1 VLPANLKANPRL
13 DRWVRIE
20 APGTVRI
27 FSGKVEL
34 GQGVVTA
41 MAQIAA
47 EELDVAPSRI
57 VMVAG
62 DTASS
67 PDEWYTAGSL
77 SMEQGGSAMRMA
89 CAEVRQLFL
98 EAAAR
103 KLEVS
108 AADLEVDDGA
118 IRVPGTDLRTSY
130 WDLATDV
137 PLSRDATGTGV
148 PKSADRLKLVG
159 TSLPRRDLPGK
170 LSGAAYVHDMELPGM
185 LHGRVLRP
193 PTYGARLESLDTE
206 KIKKLPGVLSVTVD
220 GSFVGVCAAREEQA
234 VKAVEVARGAAKW
247 REGPA
252 LPTGEFP
259 MGLASK
265 TFPILNKGASTT
277 KTLEAS
283 YSRPYLAHASIG
295 PSCALAWLRDGKLT
309 VWSHTQGSFQLR
321 GQIAR
326 VLGMRDED
334 VNVIHRDG
342 AGCYGHNGADDA
354 ALDAALLAR
363 AADRPVRVQ
372 WSREDEL
379 AWSPFGSAMRVKMS
393 AALDDAGRVLDWR
406 HELWSNPHV
415 QRPGV
420 GPGVNLLA
428 AWHLA
433 TPYEPSPPADPP
445 YPPGA
450 GARNS
455 VPAYDFPS
463 EEIVHHLVTEQP
475 LRVSALRALGAYAN
489 VFAIESFM
497 DELAFQARKDPLAFR
512 LEHLSSPRARAV
524 LEAVG
529 ARWNPREKG
538 GEERGRGIG
547 FAQYKNASA
556 YCAVIAEIEV
566 SEKIRVRKVFAAV
579 DAGRAVNPDGIRNQV
594 EGGIVQAASWTLKEQ
609 VSWDRS
615 GVLTRSWED
624 YPILRF
630 DEIPEIEVEIID
642 RPGEP
647 SLGTGEC
654 AAGPTAAAIGNAL
667 FHALGVR
674 VRDLPLTPERIAA
687 AM

>member
-1 VLPANLKANPRL
+1 MLPANLKANPRL

-20 APGTVRI
+20 PPGTVRI

-34 GQGVVTA
+34 GQGTVTA

-47 EELDVAPSRI
+47 EELDVEPRRI

-62 DTASS
+62 DTSAS

-77 SMEQGGSAMRMA
+77 SMEQGGAAMRAA
-89 CAEVRQLFL
+89 CAEVRKLFV

-103 KLEVS
+103 KLEVN
-108 AADLEVDDGA
+108 AGDLEVRDGA

-130 WDLATDV
+130 WDLAGEV
-137 PLSRDATGTGV
+137 SLGREAVGGV
-148 PKSADRLKLVG
+148 ALKKSDKFTVVGKSMPRL
-159 TSLPRRDLPGK
+159 DLPAK
-170 LSGAAYVHDMELPGM
+170 LSGAGYVHDMELPGM
-185 LHGRVLRP
+185 LHARVLRP
-193 PTYGARLESLDTE
+193 PTYGARLESLDAD
-206 KIKKLPGVLSVTVD
+206 KIRKLPGVVSVTVD
-220 GSFVGVCAAREEQA
+220 GSFVGLCAAREEQA
-234 VKAVEVARGAAKW
+234 VKAIEVARSAARWSK
-247 REGPA
+247 GSP
-252 LPTGEFP
+252 LPEVVDLTK
-259 MGLASK
+259 LASK
-265 TFPILNKGASTT
+265 TFAVLKKGEEKSG
-277 KTLEAS
+277 TLES
-283 YSRPYLAHASIG
+283 VYTKPYRAHASIG
-295 PSCALAWLRDGKLT
+295 PSCAVAWLRDGKLT
-309 VWSHTQGSFQLR
+309 VWSHAQGPFQLR

-326 VLGMRDED
+326 VLGLRDED
-334 VNVIHRDG
+334 VTVVHRDG

-363 AADRPVRVQ
+363 GTDRPVRVL

-379 AWSPFGSAMRVKMS
+379 AWPPFGSAMQVKVS
-393 AALDDAGRVLDWR
+393 AALESGRIASWR
-406 HELWSNPHV
+406 HELWSCPHV

-433 TPYEPSPPADPP
+433 EPHEPSPAADPP

-455 VPAYDFPS
+455 VPIYDFPA
-463 EEIVHHLVTEQP
+463 EEVVHHLVTEQP

-512 LEHLSSPRARAV
+512 LDHLSNPRGRAV
-524 LEAVG
+524 LQALPQPTT
-529 ARWNPREKG
+529 PRVENQ
-538 GEERGRGIG
+538 GRGIG

-556 YCAVIAEIEV
+556 YCAVLAEIEV
-566 SEKIRVRKVFAAV
+566 GEKIRVRKVFAVV
-579 DAGRAVNPDGIRNQV
+579 DAGQAVNPDGIRNQV
-594 EGGIVQAASWTLKEQ
+594 EGGIVQAISWTLKEQ
-609 VSWDRS
+609 VTWDASGVRSRSWD
-615 GVLTRSWED
+615 D

-630 DEIPEIEVEIID
+630 DEVPEIEVEIID
-642 RPGEP
+642 RPGEA

-654 AAGPTAAAIGNAL
+654 AAGPTAAAIANAL
-667 FHALGVR
+667 FDALGVR
-674 VRDLPLTPERIAA
+674 VRDLPLTPERVAA